1 MEILDVLSVDCTACA
16 IHTSNKKKILESIG
30 RLAGNKIGY
39 IDTTT
44 IMASIVEREKKGS
57 TGIGQGIAIPHGR
70 ITGLEKAVAV
80 LVTTQQAIP
89 FDAID
94 NKPVDVFFALLV
106 AAGCPFKPLMTTLDK
121 VSHLLAVSASKN
133 NSRFEAAEPELATSQ

>member
-1 MEILDVLSVDCTACA
+1 MEIRDVLSVDCTACA
-16 IHTSNKKKILESIG
+16 IHTSSKKKILESIG

-94 NKPVDVFFALLV
+94 NKPVDLFFALLV
-106 AAGCPFKPLMTTLDK
+106 PQDDHANYLNILSKVAARLSDNTPIKNIRDASDDQQLYR
-121 VSHLLAVSASKN
+121 AVV
-133 NSRFEAAEPELATSQ
+133 